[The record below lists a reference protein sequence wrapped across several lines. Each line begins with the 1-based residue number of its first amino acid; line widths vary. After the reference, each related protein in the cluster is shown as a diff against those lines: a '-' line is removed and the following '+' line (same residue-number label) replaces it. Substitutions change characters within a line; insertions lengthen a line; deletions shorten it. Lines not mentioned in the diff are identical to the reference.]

1 MLLCFWRYFSQGNPV
16 LCWGSDSSVQ
26 SGATSIPHP
35 NSPLLAATV
44 NLDWTDLHETISV
57 TTNASFS
64 VFQCLVTCV
73 ELVHKYWQQ
82 NTVMRSKGA
91 ACNLW
96 WAKLGESLELGHC
109 HNEIQGRSPQ
119 KLTHLLQSRKVFSSG
134 MRLWSSHYIAVHT
147 EHQWS
152 VSRTGHW
159 SSQIYIFACIL
170 RDTDRQ

>member
-1 MLLCFWRYFSQGNPV
+1 MCIRDRYMMFCLYMKLRTYLN
-16 LCWGSDSSVQ
+16 D
-26 SGATSIPHP
+26 
-35 NSPLLAATV
+35 
-44 NLDWTDLHETISV
+44 ETISV
-57 TTNASFS
+57 TTKASFS

-96 WAKLGESLELGHC
+96 WAKLGENLELGHC

-134 MRLWSSHYIAVHT
+134 MRLWSSHYFAVYT

-152 VSRTGHW
+152 VSRRRHW
-159 SSQIYIFACIL
+159 SSQIYILACIDCL
-170 RDTDRQ
+170 ETLIVSNL